1 LTPAALTYFMGYF
14 LVVCRIGVAFA
25 SMPAMSGPRYPLPV
39 RMLLALAVSFAIAP
53 FVVKPAQVPAPEGV
67 DMVSAVVSEV
77 AVGFV
82 LGFWGYLYIHAA
94 RFAGTFIVTA
104 IGLSGVPGTPVDD
117 PESQGQITSLISLGF
132 TALVFATDLHFIT
145 IQALIGSY
153 DTVPMGQFFDMQWAM
168 PRMLQILSRTSVVA
182 LQMASPFVV
191 LTIVVNLGLGIAN
204 KMTPA
209 LSVYFAFTGLLTFV
223 SLVVLAIASPT
234 ILLLAVDAYRDFLSN
249 GFS

>member
-1 LTPAALTYFMGYF
+1 
-14 LVVCRIGVAFA
+14 
-25 SMPAMSGPRYPLPV
+25 
-39 RMLLALAVSFAIAP
+39 
-53 FVVKPAQVPAPEGV
+53 
-67 DMVSAVVSEV
+67 
-77 AVGFV
+77 
-82 LGFWGYLYIHAA
+82 
-94 RFAGTFIVTA
+94 
-104 IGLSGVPGTPVDD
+104 
-117 PESQGQITSLISLGF
+117 
-132 TALVFATDLHFIT
+132 
-145 IQALIGSY
+145 
-153 DTVPMGQFFDMQWAM
+153 M